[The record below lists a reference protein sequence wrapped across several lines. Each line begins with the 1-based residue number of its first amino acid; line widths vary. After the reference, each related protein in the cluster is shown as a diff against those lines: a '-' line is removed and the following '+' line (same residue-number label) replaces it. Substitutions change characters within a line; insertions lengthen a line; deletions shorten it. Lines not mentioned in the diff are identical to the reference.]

1 MNEKLRFISVELP
14 LVGQKADVLA
24 KELKEL
30 EDKTIVLDLTRS
42 MRGKSIEA
50 IFRLSVQGDKVLA
63 NLERLHVLPF
73 YVRRMMRKSVD
84 YVEDS
89 FDIKV
94 KDATIRV
101 KPFLITRKK
110 VHRSVR
116 TALRNLAKEEITNSF
131 KDKNTDEIFKELLGG
146 RFQKSLSLKLKK
158 IYPLTFC
165 DIRDMFIKPEQ
176 KIDVAK

>member
-1 MNEKLRFISVELP
+1 MIEKLKFTKIDLP
-14 LVGQKADVLA
+14 IIGQKADVLA

-30 EDKTIVLDLTRS
+30 ENKKVVIDLTRI

-50 IFRLSVQGDKVLA
+50 IFKLHVQGDKVVA
-63 NLERLHVLPF
+63 DLERLHIFPF
-73 YVRRMMRKSVD
+73 YIRRIMRKSVD

-89 FDIKV
+89 FDVKV
-94 KDATIRV
+94 KDLTLRV

-116 TALRNLAKEEITNSF
+116 TALKNMAKEEIINTF
-131 KDKNTDEIFKELLGG
+131 KEHSSEAIFKELLSGK
-146 RFQKSLSLKLKK
+146 FQKTLSLKLKK

-165 DIRDMFIKPEQ
+165 DIRDIFIKPEQ
-176 KIDVAK
+176 KMEVAK